1 MYGKKIWLLMLA
13 SVSLLTV
20 TLAQTKTHEQ
30 LRQARAARLEKIKKA
45 EDENALVYN
54 KQSAFGLR
62 LNTDG
67 YGLFYEHGKYK
78 TLSLTN
84 LWWISLDERR
94 DPKEQRV
101 TNSDGI
107 FQFGNPFVYG
117 KINNFYQLKVGI
129 GQQRLIGGKDVKNGV
144 AVSAIYGGGL
154 SAGLV
159 KPYYINVTDSTSGT
173 RDIKYS
179 SATDKFFRNGPIN
192 GGAAFGKGFNEI
204 SFVPG
209 VFARAALR
217 FDYGRFNELLS
228 AIETGVTAQYYT
240 KDIQMMLAQP
250 GKKFFFN
257 AYVALVFGKRK

>member
-1 MYGKKIWLLMLA
+1 MFAI
-13 SVSLLTV
+13 VSLLSVTV
-20 TLAQTKTHEQ
+20 AQTKIHKQ
-30 LRQARAARLEKIKKA
+30 VKQARAARLERLKKA
-45 EDENALVYN
+45 ADENELVYN
-54 KQSAFGLR
+54 KQSAFGIR

-84 LWWISLDERR
+84 LWWLSLDERR

-101 TNSDGI
+101 TNTNGI

-144 AVSAIYGGGL
+144 AVSAIYGGGV

-159 KPYYINVTDSTSGT
+159 KPYYINITDSAGGVTK
-173 RDIKYS
+173 DIRYS
-179 SATDKFFRNGPIN
+179 SETDGAFRKGPIN
-192 GGAAFGKGFNEI
+192 GGAAFGKGFNQI
-204 SFVPG
+204 SVVPG
-209 VFARAALR
+209 AFARVALR

-240 KDIQMMLAQP
+240 KDIQMMLDQP

>member
-1 MYGKKIWLLMLA
+1 MYGKKIWLLVFAVCVMLSA
-13 SVSLLTV
+13 TH
-20 TLAQTKTHEQ
+20 AQANKREQ
-30 LRQARAARLEKIKKA
+30 LMQARSARLEKIRRA
-45 EDENALVYN
+45 EDENALIYN
-54 KQSAFGLR
+54 KQSAFGIR

-67 YGLFYEHGKYK
+67 YGIFYEHGKYK

-84 LWWISLDERR
+84 LWWISLDERK

-101 TNSDGI
+101 TNTDGI

-144 AVSAIYGGGL
+144 AVSAIYGGGV

-159 KPYYINVTDSTSGT
+159 KPYYINITDSAGGT
-173 RDIKYS
+173 RDVQYS
-179 SATDKFFRNGPIN
+179 PETDKSFRSGPIN
-192 GGAAFGKGFNEI
+192 GGAAFGRGFNQI

-240 KDIQMMLAQP
+240 KDIQIMLDQP